1 MKAHKRLTG
10 AILVL
15 ICHIFFASAQY
26 PGAPKPDVVYVP
38 TNEKVV
44 DAMLKLAKVTKGD
57 TVYDLGCGDGR
68 IVITAAKEFGASGI
82 GIEINRELIKLAG
95 ENARQARVADRV
107 KFLEADLFK
116 TNFSRATVVML
127 YLSPGVNLKLRP
139 QLLKQLKPGTRIV
152 SHDFDMGDWKPEQT
166 IKLTDATLYL
176 WTVPAKKPKF
186 KKSK

>member
-10 AILVL
+10 AFFAV
-15 ICHIFFASAQY
+15 ICHVVFASAQ
-26 PGAPKPDVVYVP
+26 PPRKPDVVYVP
-38 TNEKVV
+38 TDEKVV
-44 DAMLKLAKVTKGD
+44 GAMLELAKVTKDD

-82 GIEINRELIKLAG
+82 GIEINPELVKLARV
-95 ENARQARVADRV
+95 NARQAGVAERV
-107 KFLEADLFK
+107 KFLEADLFE

-139 QLLKQLKPGTRIV
+139 RLLKQLKPGARIV

-166 IKLTDATLYL
+166 IKLEAATLYF
-176 WTVPAKKPKF
+176 WTVPTKKPSF
-186 KKSK
+186 KKND